1 MQVSSNDASVVGA
14 VGRTLNEDFKTILY
28 KVGRYDSVDWNSEHP
43 CALGCFYSSFFFKND
58 VKDESQYR
66 ALELVQNV
74 SGEYSLRI
82 KENQRYIFKIV
93 CINKEKTEEFS
104 SDVIHN
110 LIPRFPN
117 ELNKF
122 LKVERDSDNVTFQ
135 FVNYLGRS
143 KAIFAVN
150 GQELVINFE
159 VVPEKINYES
169 DYIALT
175 ESLAEHC
182 SALLLDYAGPTT
194 NLYSIGNENNRTL
207 LEQFIFLRQ
216 FCYSENIQGLFSY
229 IKRNPD
235 RVLVNRE
242 EFSPLGVGVPSFN
255 LYKNPFKY
263 GKNWGLY
270 LSGTSYYLPQEV
282 AIVHKSDSLDT
293 PANRFIK
300 LALSFFNEICIK
312 LCEQLK
318 GEDNS
323 SQYECVKEAEG
334 LHSILDTILYDSFF
348 EDIQDLT
355 IMPLNNQVLHKREGY
370 SQIFNA
376 YTMIDLALQL
386 DWKGEDE
393 VYEGESKNVALLYE
407 YWLFFELYSI
417 LSFIESSHKA
427 ECKDNSFISEQQG
440 RVVLSL
446 SQGKKSCQCFEIPK
460 YGVKV
465 NLYYNRSFTNKDFK
479 VNSYQGSY
487 SSDFRP
493 DYTLAVFP
501 LCYAGNFNGEVQA
514 CEFGDV
520 SYIHFDA
527 KYRIN
532 DLSQFCEDRGAF
544 SGDEENS
551 FSKNKSYKRDD
562 LLKMHTYNDAIRR
575 TIGSFV
581 LYPGNSHG
589 KDTKIF
595 NLYDEILP
603 GVGAIAVKPSTQK
616 QSRSSLIEC
625 ITEFIENFQLSCS
638 RRNRLK
644 YYSEIVLNEPASPNI
659 SFEEFQSIGNKQ
671 EKLGFDFVAFAFV
684 SNIQNNRY
692 YQFLSQNSLICKGK
706 QIFYFYRAIKNG
718 VVFTHHK
725 DLSRAKKMF
734 FYSIENEKF
743 KILPIQSTILSIEL
757 LSCSSLN
764 SKLDKIGYKMQ
775 DSEIDAEFY
784 YLLVLE
790 IIENSFNSNV
800 NLNLQI
806 DFIEQNSYLP
816 SDSPRVLS
824 DIK

>member
-1 MQVSSNDASVVGA
+1 MQVSYNGGA
-14 VGRTLNEDFKTILY
+14 FLGAIGCVLNQDFKTILY
-28 KVGRYDSVDWNSEHP
+28 KAGCYDSVDWNSEQP
-43 CALGCFYSSFFFKND
+43 CTLGSFYSFKRD
-58 VKDESQYR
+58 VKEETQSR
-66 ALELVQNV
+66 AFELVQNV
-74 SGEYSLRI
+74 SGEFSLRI

-93 CINKEKTEEFS
+93 CINKGKTEEFS
-104 SDVIHN
+104 TDVIHN

-135 FVNYLGRS
+135 FINYLGRS

-150 GQELVINFE
+150 DKEVVINFE

-194 NLYSIGNENNRTL
+194 NLYSIGNKNNRTL

-216 FCYSENIQGLFSY
+216 FCYSDNIQGLFSY

-235 RVLVNRE
+235 RLLVNRE
-242 EFSPLGVGVPSFN
+242 EFSPFGVGVPSFN

-263 GKNWGLY
+263 GKNWGPY
-270 LSGTSYYLPQEV
+270 SSGSSFFLPQEV

-300 LALSFFNEICIK
+300 LALSFFNEICLKI
-312 LCEQLK
+312 CEQLK
-318 GEDNS
+318 NEDNS
-323 SQYECVKEAEG
+323 NQYECVKEAEA
-334 LHSILDTILYDSFF
+334 LHFLLDTILYDSFF
-348 EDIQDLT
+348 DDIQDLT
-355 IMPLNNQVLHKREGY
+355 TMPLNNQVLQKREGY

-393 VYEGESKNVALLYE
+393 AYDGESKNVALLYE

-417 LSFIESSHKA
+417 LSFIESSHKV
-427 ECKDNSFISEQQG
+427 ECKDNSFITEQLG
-440 RVVLSL
+440 KLVLSL

-465 NLYYNRSFTNKDFK
+465 NLYYNRSFTNKSFDVDSF
-479 VNSYQGSY
+479 QGSY

-501 LCYAGNFNGEVQA
+501 LCYVGKFNGEDQA
-514 CEFGDV
+514 CKLGDV

-532 DLSQFCEDRGAF
+532 DLSQFCEDSGVF
-544 SGDEENS
+544 SDEENS

-589 KDTKIF
+589 KDAKIF
-595 NLYDEILP
+595 KLYDEILP

-616 QSRSSLIEC
+616 QSRTSLIKC
-625 ITEFIENFQLSCS
+625 ITQFIENFQLSCS

-659 SFEEFQSIGNKQ
+659 SFEEFQSFGNKQ
-671 EKLGFDFVAFAFV
+671 EKLGADFVAFAFV
-684 SNIQNNRY
+684 SNIQKNRC
-692 YQFLSQNSLICKGK
+692 YQFLSQNGLISKGK
-706 QIFYFYRAIKNG
+706 QAFYFYRAIKNG

-734 FYSIENEKF
+734 FYSIENDEF
-743 KILPIQSTILSIEL
+743 KILPIQTSILSTEL
-757 LSCSSLN
+757 LSSSSLM
-764 SKLDKIGYKMQ
+764 SKMNKIGYKMQ
-775 DSEIDAEFY
+775 DSDLDADFY
-784 YLLVLE
+784 YLLQLE